1 MSGKNGMTKPAH
13 KRQRS
18 LDFHRDHKFR
28 PLNSAGAN
36 PPQAQLP
43 LGFERHDVYTFDS
56 YIAGA
61 NREAADAL
69 QGIAG
74 GAVHGNV
81 YLWAGRGAGKTHLLQ
96 AACNLA
102 ARCGRACA
110 YIPLRQVDDF
120 TPDLFS
126 SLEDLSLVCLD
137 DVDEL
142 AGREDW
148 ELALFDL
155 FNRLKDTQTP
165 LVMSADSSPKGSLV
179 RLPDLKS
186 RLAWGLCY
194 RLQALDDQE
203 NMAALKLRA
212 QERGF
217 ELSDQVVEYL
227 IKRVERDTRN
237 LFQWLDRLDRHSLE
251 AQRKLTVDFV
261 KEILGGPGSG
271 NS

>member
-1 MSGKNGMTKPAH
+1 MSRKTG
-13 KRQRS
+13 RQRS
-18 LDFHRDHKFR
+18 LEFHREHKFQ
-28 PLNSAGAN
+28 PLNSDAAN
-36 PPQAQLP
+36 PPRSQLP

-56 YIAGA
+56 YVPGA
-61 NREAADAL
+61 NRESAEAL
-69 QGIAG
+69 QGIAT
-74 GAVHGNV
+74 GAGHGNI
-81 YLWAGRGAGKTHLLQ
+81 YLWAGRGAGKSHLLQ

-102 ARCGRACA
+102 AQRLRACA

-126 SLEDLSLVCLD
+126 SLEALSLVCLD

-142 AGREDW
+142 AGRDDW

-155 FNRLKDTQTP
+155 FNRLRDTETP
-165 LVMSADSSPKGSLV
+165 LVVSAGCSPRGSQV

-186 RLAWGLCY
+186 RLSWGLCY
-194 RLQALDDQE
+194 HLQPLDDHE

-217 ELSDQVVEYL
+217 DLSDQVVEYL
-227 IKRVERDTRN
+227 IKRVKRDTRN
-237 LFQWLDRLDRHSLE
+237 LFLWLDRLDRHSLE

-261 KEILGGPGSG
+261 REILEIKGSE
-271 NS
+271 